1 MMDSIRLRPFARLVS
16 CAVFIMA
23 LSISVFAD
31 SSALIISGVP
41 GDPEHTEKFNKW
53 TEATRK
59 LLVEKFG
66 FTSDRVIV
74 LSDKGTAKPE
84 ILKAFDQLKTQLKP
98 SDTFFL
104 FMIGHGSYDT
114 DYKFNIM
121 GPDLTGMEYSQ
132 LLNTLKVARIVIV
145 NGTSASGGALE
156 TMAGKNRVI
165 VTATK
170 SGHEGNEPLFY
181 EYFVQALQSPD
192 ADEDKDGKVSIWEA
206 FKFATDSVDR
216 FYKEENRLATE
227 HPQLSDGATAPVD
240 NKAKEPPTLA
250 RVTTFQVDR
259 PRTVSD
265 PRLQG
270 LLNEKREVEQK
281 IEALKI
287 DKAITPQDVYDK
299 QMEDLL
305 IQLATK
311 NQEIKAQET
320 KKP

>member
-1 MMDSIRLRPFARLVS
+1 MRSISRFILA
-16 CAVFIMA
+16 AVFTFVVCATA
-23 LSISVFAD
+23 LAD

-41 GDPEHTEKFNKW
+41 GDPEHAEKFNKW
-53 TEATRK
+53 SETTRK
-59 LLVEKFG
+59 LLVDKFG
-66 FTSDRVIV
+66 FTADRVIV
-74 LSDKGTAKPE
+74 LSDKNTAKAE
-84 ILKAFDQLKTQLKP
+84 IQKAFDKLKAQLKP
-98 SDTFFL
+98 SDNFFL

-121 GPDLTGMEYSQ
+121 GPDFTGMEYSQ
-132 LLNTLKVARIVIV
+132 LLNTLKVNRIVIV
-145 NGTSASGGALE
+145 NGTSASGAALE
-156 TMAGKNRVI
+156 TMAGKNRII

-170 SGHEGNEPLFY
+170 SGHEGNEPVFY
-181 EYFVQALQSPD
+181 DYFLQALQKPE

-206 FKFATDSVDR
+206 FKFATDAVDR

-227 HPQLSDGATAPVD
+227 HPQLSDGGNPMVD

-259 PRTVSD
+259 PITVSD
-265 PRLQG
+265 PKLQG
-270 LLNEKREVEQK
+270 LLNERHDIEQK

-287 DKAITPQDVYDK
+287 DKSITPPDVYD
-299 QMEDLL
+299 QRMEDLL

-311 NQEIKAQET
+311 NQEIKAQEN

>member
-1 MMDSIRLRPFARLVS
+1 MKLFGRSILTAALLFLLS
-16 CAVFIMA
+16 SMA
-23 LSISVFAD
+23 LAN
-31 SSALIISGVP
+31 SSALILSGVP
-41 GDPEHTEKFNKW
+41 GDEEHTEKFNKW
-53 TEATRK
+53 SETTRK
-59 LLVEKFG
+59 LLVDKFG
-66 FTSDRVIV
+66 FTPDRVIV
-74 LSDKGTAKPE
+74 LSDKNTAKAE
-84 ILKAFDQLKTQLKP
+84 IQKAFETLKTQLKP
-98 SDTFFL
+98 TDTFFM

-114 DYKFNIM
+114 DYKFNIF
-121 GPDLTGMEYSQ
+121 GPDFTGMEYSQ

-145 NGTSASGGALE
+145 DGSSASGGALE
-156 TMAGKNRVI
+156 TLAAKNRVI
-165 VTATK
+165 ITATK

-181 EYFVQALQSPD
+181 DYFLKALQDPA

-206 FKFATDSVDR
+206 FKFATDAVER

-227 HPQLSDGATAPVD
+227 HPQLSDGGAPMVD

-259 PRTVSD
+259 PVTVSD
-265 PRLQG
+265 PKLQG
-270 LLNEKREVEQK
+270 LLNEKHDIEQK

-311 NQEIKAQET
+311 NQEIKAQES